1 MFIGVLATQRN
12 SKQFDQVSGDLI
24 TFSEEIWKISKLR
37 KQWKADLRLPNHH
50 KINKNIRSII
60 KTEETHNI
68 LVAGEEGINKQ
79 LE

>member
-1 MFIGVLATQRN
+1 MKFSIKDFFN
-12 SKQFDQVSGDLI
+12 KFDQVFGDLVTI
-24 TFSEEIWKISKLR
+24 SEEIWKKSKLK
-37 KQWKADLRLPNHH
+37 KQWKADLCLPNHH
-50 KINKNIRSII
+50 KINKNIRNII